1 MDFLRTLISR
11 FAALLGPRHRDTDL
25 DDDIAAHL
33 DLLTHEYIA
42 GGMSEAAARTAA
54 LRDFGGVTQT
64 RETYRIERGFPR
76 LEQFARDLRYAS
88 RQLRRSPGFTLTA
101 VLTLALGLGA
111 NIAVFSLLNC
121 LLIRPLP
128 VPHADELAV
137 LRTDRNDDTRGH
149 NYAFGTPFLRALEQ
163 HHDGFESIA
172 GYSARPF
179 QVRDES
185 ASVRVPGMMVSG
197 QFFQMLETPP
207 LLGRY
212 LTQSD
217 DREGQANVAVIS
229 AGYWNTRFHRDP
241 AVIGHTLTIANQPFT
256 IVGVMPSSFV
266 GSDPMYRPE
275 IYVPAWA
282 EPIIDAPFNA
292 IAAGYHTWWMN
303 ILARRSPGASLEQ
316 ASAAL
321 GSLSDGI
328 LDQSIPDAK
337 WINDARDHHFR
348 FAAEPGSRGWSF
360 LRDTFRK
367 PLVVVFV
374 LCSAMLLLACIN
386 LASLLMAR
394 AAARERELATRLAM
408 GASRMRLIQQL
419 LVESLLIALLG
430 TAAGLLAAPAVSR
443 FLRAVLIGGAGD
455 YVMLDTS
462 LDLRVLAFVA
472 IVAVLSTL
480 LVGLVPALRATSK
493 SLNDQIKSGSQS
505 VHSRQHRLLPRVLM
519 SMQVALALILVTGAG
534 LLATSLQRLRSID
547 LGFQPRNLVNVR
559 LELNKQSRDGDALVA
574 WYHQYLD
581 GLARLPGVKAL
592 AYVSFPP
599 MSGAVW
605 TEDMHTS
612 ISHGDHQLYM
622 NCISTG
628 YFSTLKIPIIAGRD
642 FQWNDNPASG
652 LKVILSA
659 RAAQQLFPGQNAVG
673 QSVTQTHGTDG
684 KNVLQVI
691 GVVGDIHYESLRK
704 DAPPEAY
711 TPVTQNTDHKPD
723 YVAVTRIEGSAL
735 PLATAARQLAANMAP
750 EIPAP
755 VLTPMMTNI
764 DGSIASERIMAMLA
778 VFFAICALLV
788 TAIGLYGTLAYS
800 TARRTSEI
808 GVRMAL
814 GAQPAQVVS
823 LVFRENAWIAVYGS
837 LAGLVVA
844 WFAATALTSLLYG
857 TSARDPWVLLASVL
871 VLVSIA
877 SAASL
882 VPAIRAA
889 RIDPSTALR
898 AE

>member
-1 MDFLRTLISR
+1 MDFVRTLLSR
-11 FAALLGPRHRDTDL
+11 IAALFARQRHDIDL
-25 DDDIAAHL
+25 EDEFSAHL
-33 DLLTHEYIA
+33 DLLMHEYLA
-42 GGMSEAAARTAA
+42 KGLSASDARTSA
-54 LRDFGGVTQT
+54 LRDFGGVAQS
-64 RETYRIERGFPR
+64 RETYRIQRGFPR

-88 RQLRRSPGFTLTA
+88 RQLRRSPGFTATA
-101 VLTLALGLGA
+101 VLTLTLGLGA

-121 LLIRPLP
+121 ILLRPLP
-128 VPHADELAV
+128 VPHADELVVIRADENDQ
-137 LRTDRNDDTRGH
+137 DRP
-149 NYAFGTPFLRALEQ
+149 NYSFCSPFLRALEQ
-163 HHDGFESIA
+163 HHNGFESIA
-172 GYSARPF
+172 GYSNRPF
-179 QVRDES
+179 QVRDG
-185 ASVRVPGMMVSG
+185 AANVRVPGAMVSG

-207 LLGRY
+207 LLGRL
-212 LTQSD
+212 LTQLD

-229 AGYWNTRFHRDP
+229 DSYWKTRFHGDRG
-241 AVIGHTLTIANQPFT
+241 VIGQRLTIANQPFT
-256 IVGVMPSSFV
+256 IVGVTPASFT
-266 GSDPMYRPE
+266 GASPMYHPE
-275 IYVPAWA
+275 IYVPTWA
-282 EPIIDAPFNA
+282 EPIIDAPYNA
-292 IAAGYHTWWMN
+292 IASGFHSWWMN
-303 ILARRSPGASLEQ
+303 IMGRRAPGLSLEQ
-316 ASAAL
+316 ANAAL
-321 GSLSDGI
+321 GPLSNSI
-328 LDQSIPDAK
+328 LDQSIPDAR
-337 WINDARDHHFR
+337 WIKEARDHHFR

-360 LRDTFRK
+360 LRGTFRK

-443 FLRAVLIGGAGD
+443 FLGAVLIGGAGD

-472 IVAVLSTL
+472 LVAIFSTL

-505 VHSRQHRLLPRVLM
+505 VHSRQQRLLPRVLM
-519 SMQVALALILVTGAG
+519 SMQVALALILVFGAG
-534 LLATSLQRLRSID
+534 LLATSLQRLRAID
-547 LGFQPRNLVNVR
+547 LGFQPQNLINVR
-559 LELNKQSRDGDALVA
+559 LELNKQRRDGDALVA

-599 MSGAVW
+599 MSGSVW

-622 NCISTG
+622 NCVSTG
-628 YFSTLKIPIIAGRD
+628 YFNTLRIPVIAGRD
-642 FQWNDNPASG
+642 FQWNDSSASG
-652 LKVILSA
+652 LKVILSE
-659 RAAQQLFPGQNAVG
+659 RAAKQLFPGQNAVG

-711 TPVTQNTDHKPD
+711 TPITQNTDHKPD

-735 PLATAARQLAANMAP
+735 PLATAARQLAANMAR

-808 GVRMAL
+808 GIRMAL
-814 GAQPAQVVS
+814 GANPAQVVR
-823 LVFRENAWIAVYGS
+823 LVFRENAWIAICGS
-837 LAGLVVA
+837 LAGFVVS
-844 WFAATALTSLLYG
+844 WFAAQALTSLLYS
-857 TSARDPWVLLASVL
+857 TSARDPWVLIASLVVLAST
-871 VLVSIA
+871 A